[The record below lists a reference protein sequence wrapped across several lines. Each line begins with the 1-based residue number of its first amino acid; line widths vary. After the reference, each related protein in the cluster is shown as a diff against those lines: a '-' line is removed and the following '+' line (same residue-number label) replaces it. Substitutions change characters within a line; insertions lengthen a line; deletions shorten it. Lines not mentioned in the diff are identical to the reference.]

1 MKDHMKIFYNIL
13 IVAVALLVTSACSK
27 EQLPPAEDIVP
38 ETPES
43 ERPKGT
49 YLYDGREYPVYSIS
63 CVADSEQI
71 YFKISPIE
79 DPQSQTTYAVIGIN
93 AVLEGM
99 EIDVA
104 RAWHNDDYYFIY
116 EDPVMYYSQY
126 RKLTSGTIFI
136 KRHGDLP
143 EDYQVLADI
152 VLPDDKKFHFEHK

>member
-1 MKDHMKIFYNIL
+1 MKIFYKIP

-27 EQLPPAEDIVP
+27 EQLPPAEDVVP
-38 ETPES
+38 DTS
-43 ERPKGT
+43 EQVQSKGV
-49 YLYDGREYPVYSIS
+49 YLYDGQEYPVYSIF
-63 CVADSEQI
+63 CVADSDQI

-143 EDYQVLADI
+143 EEYQVFADI
-152 VLPDDKKFHFEHK
+152 VLPDGKKFHFEQK